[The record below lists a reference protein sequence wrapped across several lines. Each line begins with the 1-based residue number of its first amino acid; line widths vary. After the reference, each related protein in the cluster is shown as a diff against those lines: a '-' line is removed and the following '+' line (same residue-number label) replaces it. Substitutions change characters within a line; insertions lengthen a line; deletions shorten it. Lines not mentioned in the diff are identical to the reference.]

1 MLTKIFCYLS
11 RSTFLNSRVEN
22 IKSMIFLAAI
32 LDFEKRSRVH
42 RVHPADSERVDLG
55 LPKSIKKRTLYKIS
69 GFSTT
74 SAGLLM
80 KFVKSRFY
88 CSSEIVICRLFDYF
102 FMDLDDIHTLYVK
115 FTPGHFLFFAC
126 HANVN
131 RF

>member
-1 MLTKIFCYLS
+1 MLTNIFCYLS
-11 RSTFLNSRVEN
+11 RSTFLKSRVEN
-22 IKSMIFLAAI
+22 IKNMIFLAAI

-42 RVHPADSERVDLG
+42 GVHPADSERVDLG
-55 LPKSIKKRTLYKIS
+55 LPKSIKKKTLHKMS

-102 FMDLDDIHTLYVK
+102 FMDLDDIHTPYYDD
-115 FTPGHFLFFAC
+115 FFFKMFRRC
-126 HANVN
+126 KQ
-131 RF
+131 RFFVI